1 MTIRSSCQSR
11 QKGRYQ
17 GFDQY
22 RLAAEILSQRTLCIG
37 GSKTKAGR
45 DVSVWL
51 CFTLIPLFVYVCLLN
66 ETSLRVDQDWDK
78 ILKRLGSSQELN
90 SKLISKTDSH
100 AFKGI
105 SGCGIRLWD
114 MARLTE

>member
-1 MTIRSSCQSR
+1 M
-11 QKGRYQ
+11 
-17 GFDQY
+17 
-22 RLAAEILSQRTLCIG
+22 
-37 GSKTKAGR
+37 
-45 DVSVWL
+45 
-51 CFTLIPLFVYVCLLN
+51 CLLN